1 MTARRAM
8 AGGGA
13 AESVPPHDLAIII
26 GAVGLLGALF
36 IFTWAQPMVVDFD
49 AGGGVVEVA
58 QLKVGIL
65 GSNDELVVT
74 WQQTEFCEEVNV
86 TCSLQRIRVLDES
99 GSVIAE
105 TQGEDAAEDPVSADI
120 PIDGSGEYTI
130 ELVGRGQY
138 DVSVSVNRQLP
149 IQFLPPALCLLLLTW
164 GVWRR
169 FQEPSKVDDDIS
181 AAVDELS

>member
-1 MTARRAM
+1 M

-13 AESVPPHDLAIII
+13 VESVPPHDLAIII
-26 GAVGLLGALF
+26 GAVGLLGAVF
-36 IFTWAQPMVVDFD
+36 IFTWAQPTAVDFD

-58 QLKVGIL
+58 QVKLGIF

-74 WQQTEFCEEVNV
+74 WQQTAFCEEVNV

-99 GSVIAE
+99 GSVVAE
-105 TQGEDAAEDPVSADI
+105 AQGEEAGGEPVSAEI
-120 PIDGSGEYTI
+120 PIDGSGEYTV

-149 IQFLPPALCLLLLTW
+149 VQFLPPILCLLLLTW

>member
-1 MTARRAM
+1 M

-169 FQEPSKVDDDIS
+169 FQEPSEVDDDIS

>member
-1 MTARRAM
+1 M

-13 AESVPPHDLAIII
+13 VGSVPPHDLAIII

-36 IFTWAQPMVVDFD
+36 IFAWAQPTAVDLD

-58 QLKVGIL
+58 QVKLGIL

-105 TQGEDAAEDPVSADI
+105 AQGEDGGADPVSVEI
-120 PIDGSGEYTI
+120 PIDGPGEYTV

-149 IQFLPPALCLLLLTW
+149 IQFLPPVLCLLLLTW

-169 FQEPSKVDDDIS
+169 FQEPSEVDDDIS

>member
-1 MTARRAM
+1 M

>member
-1 MTARRAM
+1 M

-36 IFTWAQPMVVDFD
+36 IFMWAQPVAVDFD
-49 AGGGVVEVA
+49 AGGGVAEVA
-58 QLKVGIL
+58 QVKLGFL

-99 GSVIAE
+99 GSVVAE
-105 TQGEDAAEDPVSADI
+105 TQGEDAEDDPVSADI

-181 AAVDELS
+181 SAVDELS